1 MHPEDADDYPS
12 GADVHPPPA
21 APVTASTI
29 ASPELAHASRLDV
42 LSGEGA
48 LDVLLRARELERVG
62 RDIVHLE
69 IGEPNFATPEHIVR
83 SGIAALER
91 GETHYGPPAGIP
103 ELREATAANAATRGI
118 EISADQVVVTPGA
131 KPAVFY
137 AILSLVNPGDEVL
150 VPDPGFPIY
159 PSATRFAGG
168 TPVGY
173 PLNRSDRYAIDV
185 DALAARITPRTRV
198 IAVNAPHNPTGGS
211 IDQATIDRIAEL
223 AERHDLMVISDEI
236 YARLTYDESGAPAA
250 PAPSLA
256 AHPSLAPRTLL
267 VDGFSKTYAMTGWR
281 LGYLALPP
289 SLVARVTTLGI
300 NGHTCTPEFTQR
312 AAIAALT
319 GPQEPI
325 HEMHAELAARRRI
338 LVDGLAAI
346 PGVRCAPPPG
356 AFYAFADFSELL
368 APRGLS
374 ATELAARMLQE
385 HGVAALAGTAFGA
398 GGEGH
403 LRMSFATA
411 RAELERALPRIAECV
426 EALASGK

>member
-1 MHPEDADDYPS
+1 MD
-12 GADVHPPPA
+12 
-21 APVTASTI
+21 
-29 ASPELAHASRLDV
+29 L

-48 LDVLLRARELERVG
+48 LDVLLRARELERMG
-62 RDIVHLE
+62 RSVVHLE
-69 IGEPNFATPEHIVR
+69 IGEPNFDTPEHIVEA
-83 SGIAALER
+83 GISALRR

-103 ELREATAANAATRGI
+103 ELREAIVATGATRGI
-118 EISADQVVVTPGA
+118 NALADQVIVTPGA

-137 AILSLVNPGDEVL
+137 AIMSLVSPGDEVL

-173 PLNRSDRYAIDV
+173 SLDRSARYAIDV

-198 IAVNAPHNPTGGS
+198 LIVNAPHNPTGGS
-211 IDQATIDRIAEL
+211 IDRPTIDRLAEL
-223 AERHDLMVISDEI
+223 AERHDLAVISDEI
-236 YARLTYDESGAPAA
+236 YARLTYDEHGAPAA

-256 AHPSLAPRTLL
+256 AHPALRPRTLL

-281 LGYLALPP
+281 LGYLVVPQP
-289 SLVARVTTLGI
+289 LVSRVTTLAI
-300 NGHTCTPEFTQR
+300 NGHTCTPEFVQR
-312 AAIAALT
+312 AGIAALT
-319 GPQEPI
+319 GPAEPI
-325 HEMHAELAARRRI
+325 RRMHAELAERRR
-338 LVDGLAAI
+338 VLAGGVAEI

-368 APRGLS
+368 APTGLT
-374 ATELAARMLQE
+374 AVELASRMLQE

-403 LRMSFATA
+403 LRLSFAGA
-411 RAELERALPRIAECV
+411 REELERAIPRIRECAAAV
-426 EALASGK
+426 GRAS

>member
-1 MHPEDADDYPS
+1 M
-12 GADVHPPPA
+12 
-21 APVTASTI
+21 TASSI
-29 ASPELAHASRLDV
+29 APGAPARAARLDL

-48 LDVLLRARELERVG
+48 LDVLLRARELERAG
-62 RDIVHLE
+62 RDVVHLE
-69 IGEPNFATPEHIVR
+69 IGEPNFATPEHIVAA
-83 SGIAALER
+83 GIAALQR

-103 ELREATAANAATRGI
+103 ELREAIASNAATRGI
-118 EISADQVVVTPGA
+118 RISPDQVVVTPGA

-137 AILSLVNPGDEVL
+137 AILALVNPGDEVL

-168 TPVGY
+168 TAVGY
-173 PLNRSDRYAIDV
+173 SLDARERYAIDV

-198 IAVNAPHNPTGGS
+198 LVINAPHNPTGGS
-211 IDQATIDRIAEL
+211 IDQPTIDRIAEL
-223 AERHDLMVISDEI
+223 AERHDLAVISDEI
-236 YARLTYDESGAPAA
+236 YARLTYDENGAPTA
-250 PAPSLA
+250 PAPSLV
-256 AHPSLAPRTLL
+256 AHPALAPRTLL

-289 SLVARVTTLGI
+289 SLVERVTTLAI

-312 AAIAALT
+312 AGIAALT
-319 GPQEPI
+319 GPMEPI
-325 HEMHAELAARRRI
+325 QRMHAELAVRRRV
-338 LVDGLAAI
+338 LVDGLAAM

-368 APRGLS
+368 APLRLT
-374 ATELAARMLQE
+374 ATALGARMLQD

-411 RAELERALPRIAECV
+411 LEEIERALPRIAECV
-426 EALASGK
+426 EALAAER

>member
-1 MHPEDADDYPS
+1 MTAS
-12 GADVHPPPA
+12 SIVPA
-21 APVTASTI
+21 ALTPA
-29 ASPELAHASRLDV
+29 ARLDV
-42 LSGEGA
+42 ISGEGA
-48 LDVLLRARELERVG
+48 LDVLLRARELERAG
-62 RDIVHLE
+62 RDVVHLE

-83 SGIAALER
+83 AGIAALER

-103 ELREATAANAATRGI
+103 ELRDAIATNAATRNI
-118 EISADQVVVTPGA
+118 RIAPDQVVVTPGA

-168 TPVGY
+168 VPVGY
-173 PLNRSDRYAIDV
+173 ALDPHDRYAIDV
-185 DALAARITPRTRV
+185 DALAERITPRTRV
-198 IAVNAPHNPTGGS
+198 LIVNAPHNPTGGS
-211 IDQATIDRIAEL
+211 IDQPTIDRIADL
-223 AERHDLMVISDEI
+223 AERHDLAVISDEI
-236 YARLTYDESGAPAA
+236 YARLTYDEHGAPAA

-256 AHPSLAPRTLL
+256 AHPSIAPRAIL

-289 SLVARVTTLGI
+289 SLVARVTTLAI

-312 AAIAALT
+312 AGIAALT
-319 GPQEPI
+319 GPTEPI
-325 HEMHAELAARRRI
+325 RRMHAELAERRRV
-338 LVDGLAAI
+338 LVDGLAAM

-368 APRGLS
+368 APHGMT

-411 RAELERALPRIAECV
+411 REEIERALPRIRECV
-426 EALASGK
+426 EAVAAER

>member
-1 MHPEDADDYPS
+1 VPDVSSSVSHTTPS
-12 GADVHPPPA
+12 TGPDG
-21 APVTASTI
+21 
-29 ASPELAHASRLDV
+29 LRYASRLDL

-48 LDVLLRARELERVG
+48 LDVLLRARELERAG
-62 RDIVHLE
+62 RDVVHLE
-69 IGEPNFATPEHIVR
+69 IGEPNFATPEHIVEA
-83 SGIAALER
+83 GIAALHR

-103 ELREATAANAATRGI
+103 ELREAIVAAGASRGIAAT
-118 EISADQVVVTPGA
+118 ADQVVVTPGA

-137 AILSLVNPGDEVL
+137 AIMSLVSPGDEVL

-173 PLNRSDRYAIDV
+173 PLDPAERYAIDV

-198 IAVNAPHNPTGGS
+198 LIVNAPHNPTGGS
-211 IDQATIDRIAEL
+211 IDQPTIDRIAEL
-223 AERHDLMVISDEI
+223 AEAHDLAVISDEI
-236 YARLTYDESGAPAA
+236 YARLTYDERGAPAV

-256 AHPSLAPRTLL
+256 AHPALRPRTLL

-281 LGYLALPP
+281 LGYLVVPP
-289 SLVARVTTLGI
+289 SLVSRVTTLAI
-300 NGHTCTPEFTQR
+300 NGHTCTPEFVQR
-312 AAIAALT
+312 AGIAALT
-319 GPQEPI
+319 GPAEPI
-325 HEMHAELAARRRI
+325 RRMHAELAARRQV
-338 LVDGLAAI
+338 LVGGLAEI

-368 APRGLS
+368 ARTGLT
-374 ATELAARMLQE
+374 ATELASRMLQE

-403 LRMSFATA
+403 LRLSFAGA
-411 RAELERALPRIAECV
+411 RAELERAIPRIRECAT
-426 EALASGK
+426 ALGAR

>member
-1 MHPEDADDYPS
+1 MNAIHLLPS
-12 GADVHPPPA
+12 Y
-21 APVTASTI
+21 PVTASIST
-29 ASPELAHASRLDV
+29 PDELAHAARLDV

-48 LDVLLRARELERVG
+48 LDVLLRARELERAG
-62 RDIVHLE
+62 RDVVHLE
-69 IGEPNFATPEHIVR
+69 IGEPNFATPEHIVEA
-83 SGIAALER
+83 GVAALRR

-103 ELREATAANAATRGI
+103 ELREAIATDAATRGI
-118 EISADQVVVTPGA
+118 RMSPDQVVVTPGA

-173 PLNRSDRYAIDV
+173 PLDARNRYAIDV
-185 DALAARITPRTRV
+185 DALAALITPRTRV
-198 IAVNAPHNPTGGS
+198 LIVNAPHNPTGGS

-223 AERHDLMVISDEI
+223 VERHDLTVISDEI
-236 YARLTYDESGAPAA
+236 YARLTYDEQGAPAE

-256 AHPSLAPRTLL
+256 AHPALASRTLL

-281 LGYLALPP
+281 LGYLALLP

-312 AAIAALT
+312 AGIAALT
-319 GPQEPI
+319 GPMEPI
-325 HEMHAELAARRRI
+325 QRMHAELAERRRI
-338 LVDGLAAI
+338 LAGGLGAI

-368 APRGLS
+368 APRTLT
-374 ATELAARMLQE
+374 ATEFEARMLKE

-411 RAELERALPRIAECV
+411 REDLERALPRIRECV
-426 EALASGK
+426 EALARES